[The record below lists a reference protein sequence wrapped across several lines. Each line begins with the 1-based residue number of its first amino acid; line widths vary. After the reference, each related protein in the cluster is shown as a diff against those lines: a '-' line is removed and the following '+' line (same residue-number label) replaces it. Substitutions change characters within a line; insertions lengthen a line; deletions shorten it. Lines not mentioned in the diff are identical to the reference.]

1 MADGTV
7 VEQGAA
13 AEVLGSPQ
21 HPATRQLLSQKKR
34 SNGTGS
40 GS

>member
-1 MADGTV
+1 V
-7 VEQGAA
+7 VEQGDPAG
-13 AEVLGSPQ
+13 VLGSPQ

-34 SNGTGS
+34 SNGGGS